1 MVVLTR
7 KFKLMNLQ
15 DKLHT
20 LTLDRKAI
28 LAVNFYNFETLSGIL
43 RAAAKMQQPVILQ
56 VSESTIRYLGLKIA
70 VSLARTALA
79 DYGVTGWLH
88 LDHGSSPEIARQ
100 CLNSGFDSVMIDA
113 SERSFDENVSITRQV
128 VEMASQF
135 HASVEAELGYV
146 AKLGQSQWANQY
158 TQPEEARR
166 FVELTGVNALAVA
179 IGSAHGFYKS
189 APDLQIGLLKEIR
202 QTTPVALVLHGSSGI
217 PDEMLKAAISA
228 GISKVNLATESKNIF
243 MKTLKKELQ
252 QTDEIDLRKVFPVAI
267 EAVESLISQK
277 ISVVY

>member
-1 MVVLTR
+1 M
-7 KFKLMNLQ
+7 KLQ
-15 DKLHT
+15 DKLQV
-20 LTLDRKAI
+20 LSLDRKAI

-43 RAAAKMQQPVILQ
+43 KAAAKLQQPIILQ

-88 LDHGSSPEIARQ
+88 LDHGSSPEIARL
-100 CLNSGFDSVMIDA
+100 CLESGFDSVMIDA
-113 SERSFDENVSITRQV
+113 SEMPFDENVRITKLV
-128 VEMASQF
+128 VEMASRYD
-135 HASVEAELGYV
+135 ANVEAELGYV
-146 AKLGQSQWANQY
+146 AKLGQSQGSNQY
-158 TQPEEARR
+158 TQPEEAHR

-179 IGSAHGFYKS
+179 IGSAHGFYRS
-189 APDLQIGLLKEIR
+189 APELQIGLLQQIR
-202 QTTPVALVLHGSSGI
+202 HATPVALVLHGSSGI

-243 MKTLKKELQ
+243 MKTLKKELL

-267 EAVESLISQK
+267 EAVEGLITQK
-277 ISVVY
+277 IEVVY